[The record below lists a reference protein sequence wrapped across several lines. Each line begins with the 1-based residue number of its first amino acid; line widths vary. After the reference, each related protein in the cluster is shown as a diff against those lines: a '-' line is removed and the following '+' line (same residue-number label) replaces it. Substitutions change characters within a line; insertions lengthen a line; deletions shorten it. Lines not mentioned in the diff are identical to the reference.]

1 MRLNALQKDVI
12 RRHIGPFLFCSATIL
27 FLLLLQFLIL
37 YLDKIVGKGLPF
49 LVILELIAMQMPA
62 MIVLAVPMSVLVSS
76 LIAFGQFSE
85 QNELTAVKAAGISPW
100 KLMAPVM
107 WVGLA
112 LSIFMIWFSNSVLP
126 EANFKAK
133 SLFIDIRMKKPGFDL
148 KPNVFYNGI
157 AGYTFHSQRISEK
170 ADTLFDVTI
179 FQDASENRE
188 QAVIAAAWG
197 ILTALEGTSLLELNL
212 HEGSVFRYLSQPL
225 AEEQRA
231 EETRFNHYL
240 IRFDLSDLAFSR
252 TNPEMRHRD
261 DRTMSAQAM
270 AVVRDSLNILV
281 QRDIASMLASQSVFV
296 LHTPSHQPDSL
307 ITEPLRIFDSD
318 TIPAKPAGPF
328 VALNRL
334 GYAES
339 QTYTV
344 QQAINTTRD
353 AISNIDGIRSG
364 ILWRYERMAQYLV
377 EIHKKAALPIACLIF
392 ILLGA
397 PLGMLI
403 RKGNLGFHTV
413 LSTLL
418 FTYYWITIIQGEK
431 LADRLFIPAY
441 VGMWFGNVTLALL
454 GLLLLYKLTTER
466 RFRDLLS

>member
-1 MRLNALQKDVI
+1 MRINALQKDVI

-37 YLDKIVGKGLPF
+37 YLDKIVGKGLP
-49 LVILELIAMQMPA
+49 LQVILELIAMQLPA

-100 KLMAPVM
+100 KLMVPVM

-112 LSIFMIWFSNSVLP
+112 LTLFMIWFSNSVLP

-148 KPNVFYNGI
+148 KPNVFYDGI
-157 AGYTFHSQRISEK
+157 AGYTFHSQRLSDE

-179 FQDASENRE
+179 FQDPTENRE
-188 QAVIAAAWG
+188 QAVITAAWG
-197 ILTALEGTSLLELNL
+197 ILSSVEGTSLLELNL
-212 HEGSVFRYLSQPL
+212 HEGSVFRYLSPPL
-225 AEEQRA
+225 AEQQRA
-231 EETRFNHYL
+231 EETRFTHYL

-270 AVVRDSLNILV
+270 VLVRDSLRLMV
-281 QRDIASMLASQSVFV
+281 QRDLAAMLVTQSTFVFQSS
-296 LHTPSHQPDSL
+296 SHQPDSL
-307 ITEPLRIFDSD
+307 IEGPIRLFNTD
-318 TIPAKPAGPF
+318 TLMAKPGSPY
-328 VALNRL
+328 VTLNRL
-334 GYAES
+334 GFVADQNYA
-339 QTYTV
+339 V
-344 QQAINTTRD
+344 QQAIHTSRD
-353 AISNIDGIRSG
+353 AIGNIDGIRNG

-377 EIHKKAALPIACLIF
+377 EIHKKAALPVACLIF

-403 RKGNLGFHTV
+403 RQGNLGFHTV

-431 LADRLFIPAY
+431 LADRLFIPAF
-441 VGMWFGNVTLALL
+441 VGMWFGNITLAIV